1 MPPLLGDAPGD
12 RRRSGV
18 TAESEVAEA
27 AHLLIKSFG
36 DHDVEAYFA
45 SFTPSATFI
54 FHTHPEVVTSRDAYR
69 SLWESWE
76 AEGFRVV
83 SCTSSNQKVTVIS
96 DDGAV
101 FTHSVRTVLE
111 GADEELFERETIV
124 FHRDGNRWLGVHEHL
139 SLDPSVR

>member
-1 MPPLLGDAPGD
+1 M
-12 RRRSGV
+12 
-18 TAESEVAEA
+18 AEA
-27 AHLLIKSFG
+27 AQRLITSFG

-45 SFTPSATFI
+45 SFAPSATFI
-54 FHTHPEVVTSRDAYR
+54 FHSHPQVVPSRDAYR

-83 SCTSSNQKVTVIS
+83 SCVSSNQKIS
-96 DDGAV
+96 AISPEAAV
-101 FTHSVRTVLE
+101 FTHSVRTLLD
-111 GADEELFERETIV
+111 GADKELFERETIV